1 MASGERANAE
11 QKAARDRPPR
21 WRRLRRLVSRVLLIL
36 VLIPA
41 VLVPVYSFVPPVST
55 LMVADWLRLRPVD
68 RRFVPLNEIS
78 DNAIAAVVMS
88 EDGRFCAHYGVD
100 WDVLTTMIGRAA
112 EGARTRGA
120 STISM
125 QTVKNLFLW
134 SSRSY
139 LRKALEI
146 PLALYADLVWSKAR
160 TVEIYLN
167 VAEFG
172 PGIYGIEAAAQ
183 RYYRRSAAKLS
194 RRQAARLAAAL
205 PHPPTRNPKAAG
217 PATRGIAA
225 VIEKRMAGA
234 GAYLAC
240 IDKG

>member
-1 MASGERANAE
+1 MASGERAKAA
-11 QKAARDRPPR
+11 QKAARGRGSG
-21 WRRLRRLVSRVLLIL
+21 LRRLGRVVLRLAVVL
-36 VLIPA
+36 VLIPV

-68 RRFVPLNEIS
+68 RRWVPLSEIS
-78 DNAIAAVVMS
+78 ENAVAAVVMS
-88 EDGRFCAHYGVD
+88 EDGKFCAHYGVD
-100 WDVLTTMIGRAA
+100 WDVLFTVIDKAA
-112 EGARTRGA
+112 EGERTRGA

-146 PLALYADLVWSKAR
+146 PLALYADLIWPKAR
-160 TVEIYLN
+160 MIEIYLN

-183 RYYRRSAAKLS
+183 RYYGRSASKLS

-205 PHPPTRNPKAAG
+205 PDPLTRNPKSAG
-217 PATRGIAA
+217 RATGGIARI
-225 VIEKRMAGA
+225 IEKRMTGA
-234 GAYLAC
+234 GAYIAC
-240 IDKG
+240 IGKG